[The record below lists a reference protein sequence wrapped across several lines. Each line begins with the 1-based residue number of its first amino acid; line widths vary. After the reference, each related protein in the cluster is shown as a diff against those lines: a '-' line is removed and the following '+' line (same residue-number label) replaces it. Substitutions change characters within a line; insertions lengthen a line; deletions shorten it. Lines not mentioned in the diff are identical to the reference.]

1 VDFIEYDIDM
11 QTFLISPDYSETS
24 KILDYRRLG
33 KQRVECWQILNIL
46 LTLKIHPNTKLAW
59 MNHPAVLMWKGY
71 EYQLCKYG
79 IEICK
84 NWINRGYKDSM
95 LPKFQSWLRRMN
107 YFDKQ
112 YPKWFK
118 NKKFFLSHKSNL
130 IRKFPE
136 YYRPFWPKVSDNLPY
151 VWPL

>member
-1 VDFIEYDIDM
+1 MGFIEYDIDM

-79 IEICK
+79 IEISK

-107 YFDKQ
+107 YFSQPIGRLCYLKI
-112 YPKWFK
+112 KITTK
-118 NKKFFLSHKSNL
+118 NLSGKKKLNWNIFGRSTNK
-130 IRKFPE
+130 
-136 YYRPFWPKVSDNLPY
+136 
-151 VWPL
+151 

>member
-1 VDFIEYDIDM
+1 M

-79 IEICK
+79 IEISK

-95 LPKFQSWLRRMN
+95 LPKFQSWLRRIN
-107 YFDKQ
+107 YFDKE

-118 NKKFFLSHKSNL
+118 NEKFFSAHRAALLFKDKNYYKKFKWKEKAKL
-130 IRKFPE
+130 E
-136 YYRPFWPKVSDNLPY
+136 YIWPIN
-151 VWPL
+151 